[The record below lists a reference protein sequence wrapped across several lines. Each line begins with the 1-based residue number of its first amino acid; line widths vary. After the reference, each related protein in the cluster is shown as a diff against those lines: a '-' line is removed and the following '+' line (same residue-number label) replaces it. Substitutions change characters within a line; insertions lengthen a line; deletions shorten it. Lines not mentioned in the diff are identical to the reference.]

1 MELNTFKDMIF
12 ELFNETDNLPIVD
25 IMVNDRK
32 NEIKIFLADHSSFS
46 VKCSKRGSW
55 FIQKPVNSKGK

>member
-32 NEIKIFLADHSSFS
+32 NEIKIFY
-46 VKCSKRGSW
+46 
-55 FIQKPVNSKGK
+55 

>member
-46 VKCSKRGSW
+46 VKCSKGGSW

>member
-25 IMVNDRK
+25 IMERQEK
-32 NEIKIFLADHSSFS
+32 
-46 VKCSKRGSW
+46 
-55 FIQKPVNSKGK
+55 